1 MSSFIPSSPTLN
13 PPYDIFT
20 RRILPL
26 LQSVYDEDTAQ
37 SLLDRIYAHLAP
49 LLSKSLD
56 EDLGKWSQDNILLIT
71 YGDSIRRE
79 GETPLVTLGNFL
91 RRYLKDTITGV
102 HILPFCPY
110 IVPMMALR

>member
-49 LLSKSLD
+49 LLSKSLSM
-56 EDLGKWSQDNILLIT
+56 KIWAN
-71 YGDSIRRE
+71 
-79 GETPLVTLGNFL
+79 
-91 RRYLKDTITGV
+91 GV
-102 HILPFCPY
+102 KIISC
-110 IVPMMALR
+110 